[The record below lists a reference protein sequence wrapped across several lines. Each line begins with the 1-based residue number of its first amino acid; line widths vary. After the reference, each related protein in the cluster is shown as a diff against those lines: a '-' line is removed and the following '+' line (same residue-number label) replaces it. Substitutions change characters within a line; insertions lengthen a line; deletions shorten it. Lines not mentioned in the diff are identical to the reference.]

1 MAFIRALRRV
11 MPEAAERPEELK
23 ARGTWAR
30 QPERGSLALLRAMAW
45 VSLKLG
51 RRAGRGVLY
60 IIVLYYFLFSPTA
73 AHHSRAYLRRVLG
86 RAPRARDRF
95 RQLLAFST
103 MIHDR
108 VYLLNDRFEL
118 FDIEV
123 GATPVLEQAL
133 AEGTGCFLIGAH
145 LGSFEVMRSFGRR
158 VSGVEVVVAM
168 YDQNARKISGVLEAI
183 NPRAQPE
190 IIPLGTIDAMLR
202 IRARLGE
209 GAFVGM
215 LADRT
220 FGAEARI
227 RVSFLGSPAPF
238 PVGPWRAAALLRR
251 RVLFVAGIYCGANRY
266 RVVIDEVADFSEI
279 GAPSRDAAVVAAI
292 ERYAAL
298 LEQYCRRYPY
308 NWFNFFDFWQEQG
321 PSARG

>member
-1 MAFIRALRRV
+1 MSETAD
-11 MPEAAERPEELK
+11 RPEELK
-23 ARGTWAR
+23 PQGNWAR

-45 VSLKLG
+45 VSLHLG

-60 IIVLYYFLFSPTA
+60 LIVVYFFLFAPTA

-108 VYLLNDRFEL
+108 VYLLNDRFGV
-118 FDIEV
+118 FDIKV
-123 GATPVLEQAL
+123 DAAPALEQAL
-133 AEGTGCFLIGAH
+133 ADGTGCFLIGAH
-145 LGSFEVMRSFGRR
+145 LGSFEIMRCFGRR
-158 VSGVEVVVAM
+158 KSGVEVVVAM
-168 YDQNARKISGVLEAI
+168 YDQNARKISAVLEAI

-202 IRARLGE
+202 IRSRLSE

-220 FGAEARI
+220 FGAEPRI
-227 RVSFLGSPAPF
+227 RVNFLGSPAPF

-266 RVVIDEVADFSEI
+266 RVVIEEVADFSEI
-279 GAPSRDAAVVAAI
+279 GAQARDAAVLAAI
-292 ERYAAL
+292 QRYAAL
-298 LEQYCRRYPY
+298 LEQYCHHYPY
-308 NWFNFFDFWQEQG
+308 NWFNFFDFWQEQA
-321 PSARG
+321 PPAHA

>member
-1 MAFIRALRRV
+1 MSETAD
-11 MPEAAERPEELK
+11 RPAELK
-23 ARGTWAR
+23 PQSNWAR

-45 VSLKLG
+45 VSLHLG

-60 IIVLYYFLFSPTA
+60 IIVVYYFLFSPTA

-108 VYLLNDRFEL
+108 VYLLNDRFGV
-118 FDIEV
+118 FDIKV
-123 GATPVLEQAL
+123 DAAPALERAL

-145 LGSFEVMRSFGRR
+145 LGSFEIMRSFGRR
-158 VSGVEVVVAM
+158 KSGVEVVVAM
-168 YDQNARKISGVLEAI
+168 YDQNARKISAVLEAI

-202 IRARLGE
+202 IRSRLSE

-220 FGAEARI
+220 FGAEPRI
-227 RVSFLGSPAPF
+227 RVNFLGSPAPF

-266 RVVIDEVADFSEI
+266 RVVIEEVADFSEI
-279 GAPSRDAAVVAAI
+279 GAQARDAAVLAAI
-292 ERYAAL
+292 QRYAAL
-298 LEQYCRRYPY
+298 LEQYCHHYPY
-308 NWFNFFDFWQEQG
+308 NWFNFFDFWQEQA
-321 PSARG
+321 PPAHA

>member
-1 MAFIRALRRV
+1 MT
-11 MPEAAERPEELK
+11 EAADQPEEAK
-23 ARGTWAR
+23 SRAAWAR

-45 VSLKLG
+45 VSLNLG

-60 IIVLYYFLFSPTA
+60 VIVAYYFLFSPKA
-73 AHHSRAYLRRVLG
+73 AYHSKAYLRRVLG
-86 RAPRARDRF
+86 REPRAGDRF

-108 VYLLNDRFEL
+108 VYLLNDRFDL
-118 FDIEV
+118 FNIEI
-123 GATPVLEQAL
+123 GETQALSQAL
-133 AEGTGCFLIGAH
+133 AEGSGCFLIGAH
-145 LGSFEVMRSFGRR
+145 LGSFEIMRSFGRR
-158 VSGVEVVVAM
+158 KSGVDVVMAM

-183 NPRAQPE
+183 NPRSQPE

-202 IRARLGE
+202 IRSRLAD

-220 FGAEARI
+220 FGEEP
-227 RVSFLGSPAPF
+227 VTKVQFLGTPAPF

-251 RVLFVAGIYCGANRY
+251 RVLFVAGIYCGGNHY
-266 RVVIDEVADFSEI
+266 RVVIDEVADFSEVPA
-279 GAPSRDAAVVAAI
+279 GAREAAVIAAV

-298 LEQYCRRYPY
+298 LEKYCRRYPY
-308 NWFNFFDFWQEQG
+308 NWFNFFDFWQEEG
-321 PSARG
+321 APGNG

>member
-1 MAFIRALRRV
+1 MNETVQTR
-11 MPEAAERPEELK
+11 EQLK
-23 ARGTWAR
+23 PQGTWAR

-45 VSLKLG
+45 VSLHLG
-51 RRAGRGVLY
+51 RRVGRAVLY
-60 IIVLYYFLFSPTA
+60 IIVIYYFLFSPKA
-73 AHHSRAYLRRVLG
+73 AHHSAAYLRRVLG

-108 VYLLNDRFEL
+108 VYLLNDRFGL
-118 FDIEV
+118 FNIEV
-123 GATPVLEQAL
+123 GATPALEQAL
-133 AEGTGCFLIGAH
+133 ADGTGGFLIGAH
-145 LGSFEVMRSFGRR
+145 LGSFEIMRSFGRR
-158 VSGVEVVVAM
+158 KSGVEVVMAM

-202 IRARLGE
+202 IRSRLSE

-220 FGAEARI
+220 FGAESLI
-227 RVSFLGSPAPF
+227 RVNFLGSPAPF
-238 PVGPWRAAALLRR
+238 PMGPWRAAALLRR

-266 RVVIDEVADFSEI
+266 RVVIDEVADFSEVS
-279 GAPSRDAAVVAAI
+279 AQSRDAAIVAAI

-308 NWFNFFDFWQEQG
+308 NWFNFFDFWQEEAA
-321 PSARG
+321 PAHA

>member
-1 MAFIRALRRV
+1 MSETAD
-11 MPEAAERPEELK
+11 RPAELK
-23 ARGTWAR
+23 PQSNWAR

-45 VSLKLG
+45 VSLHLG

-60 IIVLYYFLFSPTA
+60 IIVVYYFLFSPTA

-108 VYLLNDRFEL
+108 VYLLNDRFGV
-118 FDIEV
+118 FDIKV
-123 GATPVLEQAL
+123 DAAPALERAL

-145 LGSFEVMRSFGRR
+145 LGSFEIMRSFGRR
-158 VSGVEVVVAM
+158 KSGVEVVVAM
-168 YDQNARKISGVLEAI
+168 YDQNARKISAVLEAI

-202 IRARLGE
+202 IRSRLSE

-220 FGAEARI
+220 FGAEPRI
-227 RVSFLGSPAPF
+227 RVNFLGSPAPF
-238 PVGPWRAAALLRR
+238 PVGPWGAGALLRR

-266 RVVIDEVADFSEI
+266 RVVIEEVADFSEI
-279 GAPSRDAAVVAAI
+279 GAQARDAAVLAAI
-292 ERYAAL
+292 QRYAAL
-298 LEQYCRRYPY
+298 LEQYCHHYPY
-308 NWFNFFDFWQEQG
+308 NWFNFFDFWQEQA
-321 PSARG
+321 PPAHA

>member
-1 MAFIRALRRV
+1 MSETAD
-11 MPEAAERPEELK
+11 RPEELK
-23 ARGTWAR
+23 PQGNWAR

-45 VSLKLG
+45 VSLHLG

-60 IIVLYYFLFSPTA
+60 IIVVYYFLFSPTA
-73 AHHSRAYLRRVLG
+73 AQHSRAYLRRVLG

-108 VYLLNDRFEL
+108 VYLLNDRFGV
-118 FDIEV
+118 FDIKV
-123 GATPVLEQAL
+123 DAAPALEQAL
-133 AEGTGCFLIGAH
+133 AEGSGCFLIGAH
-145 LGSFEVMRSFGRR
+145 LGSFEIMRCFGRR
-158 VSGVEVVVAM
+158 RSGVEVVVAM
-168 YDQNARKISGVLEAI
+168 YDQNARKISAVLEAI

-202 IRARLGE
+202 IRSRLSE

-220 FGAEARI
+220 FGAEPRI
-227 RVSFLGSPAPF
+227 RVNFLGSPAPF

-266 RVVIDEVADFSEI
+266 RVVIDEVADFSEVS
-279 GAPSRDAAVVAAI
+279 AQSRDTAVIAAI

-298 LEQYCRRYPY
+298 LEQYCHLYPY

-321 PSARG
+321 PPAHA